1 MSVAAGR
8 NLENWRVESNTA
20 DSNGDLT
27 FEELLHELLA
37 LIDRWIAVAV
47 YGGTTRAPVLLA
59 GFIGRL
65 DAGVPYD
72 GGDRITFR
80 VMGGDPDDG
89 RASFYLSPDAYRGAR
104 WLESATGERELLIEV
119 EGGGLRLTI
128 DVE

>member
-1 MSVAAGR
+1 MSIAAGR
-8 NLENWRVESNTA
+8 NLENWRVGSNTA
-20 DSNGDLT
+20 DSDRELT
-27 FEELLHELLA
+27 FEELRRELLA

-47 YGGTTRAPVLLA
+47 HGGTVGKQVLLA

-72 GGDRITFR
+72 DGDRITFR

-89 RASFYLSPDAYRGAR
+89 RANFYLSPDAYRGAR
-104 WLESATGERELLIEV
+104 WLESPTGDRELLIEV

>member
-1 MSVAAGR
+1 MGT
-8 NLENWRVESNTA
+8 VEGNTA
-20 DSNGDLT
+20 DSDRELT
-27 FEELLHELLA
+27 FEELLRELLA

-47 YGGTTRAPVLLA
+47 YGGTARAPVLLA

-72 GGDRITFR
+72 DGGRITFR

-89 RASFYLSPDAYRGAR
+89 RANFYLSPDAYRGAR
-104 WLESATGERELLIEV
+104 WLESPTGERELLIEV